1 MYQNPFLGNVLT
13 KLAMLSKNPLNYLQ
27 QQNLQEVLLYGQK
40 MSMGN
45 FRYSLLLQKLRHR
58 SCDVIRL
65 SAQVYVLR
73 AVRYLRCID
82 SIRRY

>member
-1 MYQNPFLGNVLT
+1 MHQKAFLDNVLT

-27 QQNLQEVLLYGQK
+27 QQNLQEALLYGQK
-40 MSMGN
+40 MSKGN

-65 SAQVYVLR
+65 SAQV
-73 AVRYLRCID
+73 
-82 SIRRY
+82 